1 MAKDVAKV
9 IMGGRSDFE
18 GSEAAQEL
26 QLLLGKPGDVR
37 ERLGARKNC
46 HQNQQDYLRQG
57 VLPLPGCR

>member
-1 MAKDVAKV
+1 
-9 IMGGRSDFE
+9 MGGRADFE
-18 GSEAAQEL
+18 GSEAAQKL

-46 HQNQQDYLRQG
+46 QQNQKKYLRQG